1 MRYLTLF
8 SLVLLFAA
16 CESEPESGLVAPG
29 PVAESVDE
37 VMETEDE
44 GGVVMGR
51 VVDAQGNGVSMANI
65 SVLNTK
71 FGVAANSEGTISISG
86 LPPGTHLLR
95 TTAAGTQAD
104 TTSVDVMAGDTTM
117 VEIVLN

>member
-51 VVDAQGNGVSMANI
+51 VVDAQGNGVSMASI
-65 SVLNTK
+65 VVLNTK
-71 FGVAANSEGTISISG
+71 FAAATGSDGVVTIIGVPAGS
-86 LPPGTHLLR
+86 HMLR
-95 TTAAGTQAD
+95 TSAAGRQAD